1 MADTLHT
8 EELKSLHKLSASQ
21 KYGTV
26 AISPEHREKL
36 LWCGYVSERQ
46 GTLAITPAGQAKLEY
61 ETTRASWFPAS
72 A

>member
-46 GTLAITPAGQAKLEY
+46 GT
-61 ETTRASWFPAS
+61 RASWFPAS